1 MQRFEKIVHTFLL
14 GMLFSVVSWLVIK
27 NLIVEMNFIRYFI
40 IEIFI
45 VGMLKLSTYINQKL
59 GL

>member
-1 MQRFEKIVHTFLL
+1 MGRIERMVHTFLV
-14 GMLFSVVSWLVIK
+14 GILFSVVSWLVIK
-27 NLIVEMNFIRYFI
+27 NLIIEMSFIKYFI

-45 VGMLKLSTYINQKL
+45 VGMLKLSTYVNQKL

>member
-1 MQRFEKIVHTFLL
+1 MQRLEKVVHTFLM

-27 NLIVEMNFIRYFI
+27 NLIVEMSFIKYFI

-45 VGMLKLSTYINQKL
+45 VGMLKLSTYVNQKL

>member
-1 MQRFEKIVHTFLL
+1 MQRLERVVHTFLM

-27 NLIVEMNFIRYFI
+27 NLIVEMSFIKYFI

-45 VGMLKLSTYINQKL
+45 VGMLKLSTYVNQKL

>member
-1 MQRFEKIVHTFLL
+1 MGRIERIVNTFLV
-14 GMLFSVVSWLVIK
+14 GILFSVVSWLVVK
-27 NLIVEMNFIRYFI
+27 NLIVEMSFIKYFI

-45 VGMLKLSTYINQKL
+45 VGMLKLSTYVNQKL